1 MISSSPEPTSA
12 EGAAIEAA
20 FARWAESGAPP
31 LRANPLV
38 VVHRMVCD
46 GSRRP
51 EDRLAAVRAYVE
63 SELGGQP

>member
-1 MISSSPEPTSA
+1 MIGPRSEPTVTDEQIERAVARLAA
-12 EGAAIEAA
+12 EGK
-20 FARWAESGAPP
+20 P
-31 LRANPLV
+31 LTANPLV